1 MMDCEEFRSKMS
13 EILEGDLEAGDMEA
27 AENHEAG
34 CSGCSAEMRRFR
46 SMVQEV
52 EDLPDPVPE
61 DTVRF
66 EILDGLTP
74 RSEVQAIP
82 EIMDVD
88 DLRKY
93 LGATEKELEE
103 EIGNLPAFEFA
114 GRLKFKKEH
123 IDRWIEERERER
135 ARSIEMARAGTWLK
149 RWNAG

>member
-1 MMDCEEFRSKMS
+1 MDCEEYRAKMS
-13 EILEGDLEAGDMEA
+13 EILEGDLEA
-27 AENHEAG
+27 AETESARNHEAG
-34 CSGCSAEMRRFR
+34 CPGCAAEMRRFR
-46 SMVQEV
+46 AMVDAV

-61 DTVRF
+61 DPVRF

-74 RSEVQAIP
+74 RPEVQAIP

-88 DLRKY
+88 ELRKY
-93 LGATEKELEE
+93 LGVTEKELAE